1 MFGIRVKIGHKNFAK
16 DFGVGKTTGCTVTQV
31 CVRS

>member
-16 DFGVGKTTGCTVTQV
+16 DFGVGKTTACTVTQV
-31 CVRS
+31 CGCS